1 MMIRRFLP
9 CIIAALF
16 FGVTVP
22 ISPALSAAKTI
33 VLEDKEGRVIGK
45 IRTVNNQGKM
55 VLRDKQG
62 RVVGKY
68 DPKTNKT
75 TDKQGRVV
83 GTGNLLPM
91 LLIPSK

>member
-1 MMIRRFLP
+1 
-9 CIIAALF
+9 
-16 FGVTVP
+16 
-22 ISPALSAAKTI
+22 
-33 VLEDKEGRVIGK
+33 
-45 IRTVNNQGKM
+45 VNKQGKM